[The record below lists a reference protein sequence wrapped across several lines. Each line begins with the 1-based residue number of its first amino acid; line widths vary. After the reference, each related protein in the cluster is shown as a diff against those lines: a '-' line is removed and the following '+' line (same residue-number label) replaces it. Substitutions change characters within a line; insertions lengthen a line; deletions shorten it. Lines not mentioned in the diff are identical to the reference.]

1 MLVVL
6 LEGRKSDAVTLRSHR
21 VLTAKN
27 HNSGCFSS
35 SQTHLSC
42 AFEEVF
48 KMSHRAPYEELQVE
62 AQAESGL
69 FCLREAVS
77 HVYDL

>member
-1 MLVVL
+1 
-6 LEGRKSDAVTLRSHR
+6 
-21 VLTAKN
+21 
-27 HNSGCFSS
+27 
-35 SQTHLSC
+35 
-42 AFEEVF
+42 
-48 KMSHRAPYEELQVE
+48 MSHRARYEELQVE